1 MGNHKFG
8 NMKYGVTFVALV
20 GLSACTSG
28 PFLGGLQNT
37 DPAVAAAA
45 AVAGPDLSPSRGA
58 AFAPPARPTLD
69 RTQTR
74 PDLPPPPSAN
84 ARTVEQFDTTS
95 QEDRAAAVAPP
106 ASGARSLGTTI
117 ASLGSP
123 TDPGIWVKTPLVRSI
138 TQGRVEYNGNSVNV
152 ELRPSGGAPGSG
164 SQISLAA
171 MRLIEAPL
179 TGLPELT
186 VYAN

>member
-1 MGNHKFG
+1 
-8 NMKYGVTFVALV
+8 MKYGVTFAALL
-20 GLSACTSG
+20 GLSACTEGAFLSG
-28 PFLGGLQNT
+28 PQGGEG
-37 DPAVAAAA
+37 AVAVPVSA
-45 AVAGPDLSPSRGA
+45 AVGADLSSSRGP
-58 AFAPPARPTLD
+58 AFAPPIRPSID

-74 PDLPPPPSAN
+74 PDLPPPPSAD
-84 ARTVEQFDTTS
+84 ARTVEQFDTTT

-106 ASGARSLGTTI
+106 ASGARAVGTTV

-123 TDPGIWVKTPLVRSI
+123 TDPGIWLKTPLVQSV
-138 TQGRVEYNGNSVNV
+138 TQGRVEFNGTSVNV

-179 TGLPELT
+179 TGLPEIT